1 MTKQF
6 RWTILTAL
14 LIAVGATLPSQAAA
28 NTSCTDNYSRC
39 LNDSYDTSGFGR
51 MMADL
56 ECGARW
62 ARCIKDIIM
71 I

>member
-6 RWTILTAL
+6 RWTILMAL
-14 LIAVGATLPSQAAA
+14 LIAVGAALPSQAAA
-28 NTSCTDNYSRC
+28 NTSCGDAYDRC
-39 LNDSYDTSGFGR
+39 LNDSYDTSGWR
-51 MMADL
+51 RTMADL

-62 ARCIKDIIM
+62 ARCIKDILM